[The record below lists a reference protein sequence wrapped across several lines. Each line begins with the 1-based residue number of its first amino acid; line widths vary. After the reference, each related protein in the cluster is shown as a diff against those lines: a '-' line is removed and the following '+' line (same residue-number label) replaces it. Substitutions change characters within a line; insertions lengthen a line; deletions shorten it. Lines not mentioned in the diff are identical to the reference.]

1 MDWLD
6 DGPISGEDLMAEI
19 VAFYPETL
27 DYLAGIGMHCLSCSS
42 SQLETLSEA
51 CHAHNLRP
59 GPVVAELNRIV
70 ME

>member
-19 VAFYPETL
+19 IEFYPETVER
-27 DYLAGIGMHCLSCSS
+27 YLQSLFAIAFAKTA
-42 SQLETLSEA
+42 QLETLSEA

-70 ME
+70 TE